1 MPFVLEPAA
10 FPSVSP
16 FFEELSTYHLAVPSV
31 LAGILPGRI
40 YADDPRHPTTAILIP
55 SNQYHVFVGGEPSER
70 LLADVIHQLYQP
82 SFAQRHWFMV
92 QYPSNAWNR
101 TIEHV
106 LQGLGRSTSLRH
118 YYRLSGPSLPL
129 PSPLNDTIEVA
140 RIEQTMVED
149 ASLVNRDLLIDEIH
163 SESPSLEYFFRQH
176 FGFCALDGR
185 QLVGWC
191 LAEYHYQSRYELGIE
206 TIEAYQRQGIATHV
220 ASAVIKRAYVE
231 GATEIGWHCW
241 ASNIAS
247 TATALKL
254 GFHKERD
261 YPVIVCDSR
270 LAPRQPEIDG

>member
-1 MPFVLEPAA
+1 MPLGLEPAMY
-10 FPSVSP
+10 PSVSS
-16 FFEELSTYHLAVPSV
+16 FFEKLSTYHVAVPSV

-40 YADDPRHPTTAILIP
+40 YVDDPSRPTAAILIS
-55 SNQYHVFVGGEPSER
+55 SNQYHVYVGGEPSEH

-82 SFAQRHWFMV
+82 SPAQRYWFMV
-92 QYPSNAWNR
+92 LYSSSAWKL

-106 LQGLGRSTSLRH
+106 LEGLGRSTSLRH
-118 YYRLSGPSLPL
+118 YYRLTEPPLPL
-129 PSPLNDTIEVA
+129 PLPLQDTIVVA
-140 RIEQTMVED
+140 PIDQTIVED
-149 ASLVNRDLLIDEIH
+149 ASLLNQDLLIDEIH

-206 TIEAYQRQGIATHV
+206 AIEAYQRQGIATHV
-220 ASAVIKRAYVE
+220 ASAVITRAFAE

-247 TATALKL
+247 IATALKL
-254 GFHKERD
+254 GFHKQRD
-261 YPVIVCDSR
+261 YSVVVCDSR
-270 LAPRQPEIDG
+270 LART